1 MTYIR
6 NCKFNFYAVA
16 VDHSANTDTAFNDV
30 EDYDKEGYYDGEKT
44 NRFDEVELNKM
55 VWGKTFMF
63 LLDGILYL

>member
-6 NCKFNFYAVA
+6 NCKFNVYAVA
-16 VDHSANTDTAFNDV
+16 VDHSANTDTAFN
-30 EDYDKEGYYDGEKT
+30 DKEGYYDGEKT

-55 VWGKTFMF
+55 VWGKAFMF